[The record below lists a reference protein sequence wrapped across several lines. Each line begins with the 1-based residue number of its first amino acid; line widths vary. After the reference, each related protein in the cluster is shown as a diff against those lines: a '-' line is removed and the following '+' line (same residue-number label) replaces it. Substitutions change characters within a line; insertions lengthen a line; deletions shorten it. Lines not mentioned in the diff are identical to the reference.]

1 LGLGDA
7 WRGSTGLSISVP
19 VAAVVAGLHVPEE
32 PVTSVVAVLGA
43 ILGAVLFLPMLSRK
57 IEENLEPFFFAMGV
71 VGVSALYA
79 TGLLSP
85 EGLRELALKALETP
99 LFIHG
104 VPLGI
109 TQVVLIA
116 GYIFYKYHDRITG
129 GIRGLMSRLGL
140 PAFMFV
146 IVLVLG
152 LTSSIISV
160 IVAAVIFA
168 EIMASLPVTRAKKIE
183 LTVIAAFALGM
194 GAALT
199 PVGEPLATIAVAKL
213 RGPPYYAG
221 PLFLLKLIG
230 PYIVPGVVAL
240 AALAALRARGAR
252 LPRRGAETVGAE
264 EYTETLRTV
273 VMRAVRVF
281 IFVAALELLGT
292 SFTPLVE
299 WYFVKI
305 PPHILYWVNMVSA
318 VVDNATLAAAEI
330 GPHMTI
336 EQIKSALIS
345 LVISGGMLI
354 PGNIPNIVAA
364 GRLRIT
370 SKEWARIGIPL
381 GLVLLLIYY
390 LVLMAEGVH

>member
-1 LGLGDA
+1 LP
-7 WRGSTGLSISVP
+7 ISAP

-43 ILGAVLFLPMLSRK
+43 ILGAVLFLPMLSKR
-57 IEENLEPFFFAMGV
+57 IEENLEPFFLAMGI
-71 VGVSALYA
+71 VGVVTLYA

-104 VPLGI
+104 VPIGI

-116 GYIFYKYHDRITG
+116 GYIFYRYHERITG
-129 GIRGLMSRLGL
+129 GIRGLMERLGL
-140 PAFMFV
+140 PAFIFV
-146 IVLVLG
+146 IVLILG
-152 LTSSIISV
+152 MTSSIISV

-168 EIMASLPVTRAKKIE
+168 EVMASLPVPRAKKIE

-213 RGPPYYAG
+213 RGPPYHAG
-221 PLFLLKLIG
+221 PLFLLKHIG
-230 PYIVPGVVAL
+230 PYIVPGVIAL
-240 AALAALRARGAR
+240 SVLAALRARGAR
-252 LPRRGAETVGAE
+252 LEKPAAEAAAEE
-264 EYTETLRTV
+264 EYTETTRTV

-305 PPHILYWVNMVSA
+305 PPHVLYWVNMISA
-318 VVDNATLAAAEI
+318 VVDNATLTAAEI
-330 GPHMTI
+330 GPHMTLA
-336 EQIKSALIS
+336 QIKSALIS

-370 SKEWARIGIPL
+370 SKEWARIGVPL
-381 GLVLLLIYY
+381 GIALLLIYY
-390 LVLMAEGVH
+390 LVLMAQGIH

>member
-1 LGLGDA
+1 MLH
-7 WRGSTGLSISVP
+7 SIP
-19 VAAVVAGLHVPEE
+19 VAAMVEGLTVPEE
-32 PVTSVVAVLGA
+32 PVGSVVAVLMA
-43 ILGAVLFLPMLSRK
+43 ILGAVLFLPMLSKR
-57 IEENLEPFFFAMGV
+57 IEENLEPFFLVMGI

-85 EGLRELALKALETP
+85 KGLHALALKALTTP
-99 LFIHG
+99 LVIHG
-104 VPLGI
+104 VPIGI

-116 GYIFYKYHDRITG
+116 GYVFYRYHERITG
-129 GIRGLMSRLGL
+129 GIRSLMARLGL
-140 PAFMFV
+140 PAFVFT

-168 EIMASLPVTRAKKIE
+168 EIMASLPLPRPRRIE

-199 PVGEPLATIAVAKL
+199 PVGEPLATIAVSKL
-213 RGPPYYAG
+213 SGPPYHAD
-221 PLFLLKLIG
+221 PLFLVRHLG
-230 PYIVPGVVAL
+230 PYIIPGVIAVSAL
-240 AALAALRARGAR
+240 AAIRARG
-252 LPRRGAETVGAE
+252 PRITAPQQGEESGEE

-273 VMRAVRVF
+273 IMRAVRVY

-305 PPHILYWVNMVSA
+305 PPNILYWVNMISA
-318 VVDNATLAAAEI
+318 VVDNATLTAAEI
-330 GPHMTI
+330 GPHMTLA
-336 EQIKSALIS
+336 QIKSALLS

-370 SKEWARIGIPL
+370 SKEWARIGVPL
-381 GLVLLLIYY
+381 GLAILIIYY
-390 LVLMAEGVH
+390 LILMAQGIH

>member
-1 LGLGDA
+1 VRREVGYVQLFPA
-7 WRGSTGLSISVP
+7 AP
-19 VAAVVAGLHVPEE
+19 VAAVVAGLHVPED

-43 ILGAVLFLPMLSRK
+43 ILAAVLLLPMLSKR
-57 IEENLEPFFFAMGV
+57 IEENLEPFFLAMGI
-71 VGVSALYA
+71 VGVASLYA
-79 TGLLSP
+79 SGLLTG
-85 EGLRELALKALETP
+85 EGLRELAVKALKTP

-104 VPLGI
+104 VPIGI
-109 TQVVLIA
+109 TQVVLVA
-116 GYIFYKYHDRITG
+116 GYIFYRYHSGITRS
-129 GIRGLMSRLGL
+129 IRSLMARLGL
-140 PAFMFV
+140 PAFVFT

-168 EIMASLPVTRAKKIE
+168 EVMASLPLPRGKKIE

-199 PVGEPLATIAVAKL
+199 PVGEPLATIAVSKL
-213 RGPPYYAG
+213 SGPPYHAD
-221 PLFLLKLIG
+221 PLFLLRHLG
-230 PYIVPGVVAL
+230 PYIVPGVVAISLL
-240 AALAALRARGAR
+240 AAFRARGPAV
-252 LPRRGAETVGAE
+252 AAAQETREEGE

-299 WYFVKI
+299 WYFVHI
-305 PPHILYWVNMVSA
+305 PPHILYWVNMISA
-318 VVDNATLAAAEI
+318 VVDNATLTAAEI
-330 GPHMTI
+330 GPHMTL
-336 EQIKSALIS
+336 EQIKSALLS

-364 GRLRIT
+364 GRLKIT
-370 SKEWARIGIPL
+370 SKEWARIGVPL
-381 GLVLLLIYY
+381 GLALLAIYY
-390 LVLMAEGVH
+390 VVLMLQGIH